1 MLENDL
7 GIDFQN
13 TFAKDL
19 EGLYKES
26 SATSY
31 PSAEVL
37 LLNDNLALELGID
50 LKNLYSMN
58 AFDIFSGNKRPVNSI
73 TLAQAYSGH
82 QFGRFNPNLGDGR
95 ALLLGEVLNKNG
107 ELRDI
112 QLKGSGPTPFSRR
125 GDGKSA
131 LVPVLR
137 EYLLSES
144 MHALGIPTTR
154 ALAVIKTGEQVERG
168 SSLPG
173 GLMTRVASSHIRIGT
188 FEFASLQNDTK
199 LIKKLADYSISRH
212 FPETANV

>member
-95 ALLLGEVLNKNG
+95 ALLLGEVLNKRG

-112 QLKGSGPTPFSRR
+112 QLKGSGPTPFSRG

-131 LVPVLR
+131 LGPVLR
-137 EYLLSES
+137 EYLLNS
-144 MHALGIPTTR
+144 
-154 ALAVIKTGEQVERG
+154 
-168 SSLPG
+168 
-173 GLMTRVASSHIRIGT
+173 
-188 FEFASLQNDTK
+188 
-199 LIKKLADYSISRH
+199 
-212 FPETANV
+212 